1 MVAKK
6 TRLLAIISAVPVLLM
21 VPLIAMLFTKEV
33 NWTVSD
39 FVAMGMLLLGAG
51 LGCELILRKVKKTSY
66 RIAICVAILFAFLF
80 VWAELA
86 VGIFG
91 TPFAGS

>member
-1 MVAKK
+1 MIAKN
-6 TRLLAIISAVPVLLM
+6 TRLIAIISAVPVLLM

-33 NWTVSD
+33 NWAVSD
-39 FVAMGMLLLGAG
+39 FIVMGMLLLGTG
-51 LGCELILRKVKKTSY
+51 LGVELMLRKVKKTSY
-66 RIAICVAILFAFLF
+66 RIVICAAILFAFLL

-91 TPFAGS
+91 TAFAGS